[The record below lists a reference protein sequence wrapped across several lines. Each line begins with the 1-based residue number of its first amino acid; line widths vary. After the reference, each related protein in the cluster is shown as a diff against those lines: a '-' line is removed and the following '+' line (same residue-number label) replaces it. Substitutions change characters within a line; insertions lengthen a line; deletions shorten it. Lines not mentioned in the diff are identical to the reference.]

1 MRVDPGHD
9 QGMHRSAHGRCT
21 RSGAPPTTATFMQP
35 LLSCFQLPNATQLST
50 PNRHTPHTVYPQQ
63 ISTLTPSPAALR
75 PKPHGTYLRLPPAR
89 AAAGHRAHPR
99 TLQLHCGAYQSPSH
113 PLQSLRPRGAAP
125 ACLTRPTPLKG
136 DTYAPRY
143 HRTRIPSR
151 HQATRASP
159 YRSHRATAAPT
170 ALERLQTPPPEP
182 FRRTTAPVPHQTRW
196 NLYP

>member
-99 TLQLHCGAYQSPSH
+99 TPTLSH
-113 PLQSLRPRGAAP
+113 
-125 ACLTRPTPLKG
+125 T
-136 DTYAPRY
+136 
-143 HRTRIPSR
+143 
-151 HQATRASP
+151 
-159 YRSHRATAAPT
+159 PT
-170 ALERLQTPPPEP
+170 ALRIVSVAYTPSAVPKNPRRCTCMFNLPDQPRSKATHTPLVATAHASQVGTKPREPPL
-182 FRRTTAPVPHQTRW
+182 TVHTAPRPPQ
-196 NLYP
+196 PP

>member
-125 ACLTRPTPLKG
+125 ACLTYPTNPAQRRHIRPSLPPHTHPKSAPSHESLPLPFTPRHG
-136 DTYAPRY
+136 RPNRPR
-143 HRTRIPSR
+143 TVANPS
-151 HQATRASP
+151 A
-159 YRSHRATAAPT
+159 
-170 ALERLQTPPPEP
+170 
-182 FRRTTAPVPHQTRW
+182 
-196 NLYP
+196 